1 MDPNP
6 DNDRPQPRLSQPA
19 SRRRDVRLTALH
31 GVATVIVDFTGTV
44 EAQDLSVGGVRVLT
58 SSPLGRDRI
67 YEFRISLGPTR
78 VVRRGRAIHCRHVGP
93 GQWSTGVCFTPESFA
108 GSTIEELV
116 DAILSAQLHVK

>member
-6 DNDRPQPRLSQPA
+6 DNDRSQPRLSQPA

-58 SSPLGRDRI
+58 SSPLAQDRN
-67 YEFRISLGPTR
+67 
-78 VVRRGRAIHCRHVGP
+78 
-93 GQWSTGVCFTPESFA
+93 TGVCFTPESFP
-108 GSTIEELV
+108 GSTIQELV
-116 DAILSAQLHVK
+116 DAILSAQLHLS